1 MPTITALSTS
11 KRNASKQVIHVD
23 GKAVATLSQK
33 HIASLCLEVGA
44 PWEPGLAQI
53 IRDAA
58 EVEDAFEYAMKLINR
73 KPLSRQQLMEK
84 LQKHGCP
91 AGIIERVLTKVTAIG
106 ALDDKAMARELVE
119 EIDRRRPAGPLLKRA
134 KLMQRGVAESVI
146 DEIVDAS
153 SDTATQ
159 IEAARAL
166 LASRSKSMAK
176 LSDLERKR
184 KQWSLLARRG
194 FEEEVIE
201 AVLGELGIDD

>member
-1 MPTITALSTS
+1 MPIITALSTS
-11 KRNASKQVIHVD
+11 KRDATKQVIHVD
-23 GKAVATLSQK
+23 GRAVATLSQK
-33 HIASLCLEVGA
+33 HIAALCLEVGA

-58 EVEDAFEYAMKLINR
+58 EIEDGFEHAMKLINR
-73 KPLSRQQLMEK
+73 KPLSRVQLMEK
-84 LQKHGCP
+84 LQKHGCTP
-91 AGIIERVLTKVTAIG
+91 GIIERVLTRVTAIG
-106 ALDDKAMARELVE
+106 ALDDKALARELVE

-134 KLMQRGVAESVI
+134 KLMQRGVAESI
-146 DEIVDAS
+146 IEEIVTS
-153 SDTATQ
+153 SSGKATQ

-201 AVLGELGIDD
+201 AVVGEMGIDD